1 MYANAVPHLE
11 TAIQGPIYGIEA
23 KLLETQEVIEA
34 WFRSQWQLT
43 PAPFYTS
50 VDLRNAG
57 FKLAPVD
64 TNLFPAGFNNLSPA
78 VLPLCIHAMQ
88 SVLEKNC
95 PTARNILLIPENH
108 TRNQFYLE
116 SLASLTEIINKA
128 GYRIKIG
135 SLLSET
141 GTTQTLD
148 LPSGRKLTLHALT
161 REGNKLRIGDFSPCV
176 ILLNNDLSSGIPE
189 ILQNL
194 TQDILPPLFM
204 GWSSRLKSKHFSHY
218 RDIAQEFAELI
229 QIDPW
234 LIDPLM
240 RNCGKIDFMKR
251 EGTECM
257 EHHADT
263 LLTAI
268 QKKYDEYTI
277 DKQPFIFI
285 KADSGTYGMGIM
297 TINSVDQIKQ
307 LNRKQRT
314 RMDSTKEGQK
324 VQKVILQEGV
334 YTSERTSEN
343 AVAEPV
349 VYMIDHY
356 VVGGFYRLHAQKAY
370 NENLNSPGMQF
381 QPLAF
386 AKSCSC
392 PEKGKAPD
400 AEPNRFYAY
409 GVIARLAMAAAAREA
424 AAPQMSLASFPE
436 KII

>member
-11 TAIQGPIYGIEA
+11 TAIQGPIYGVEA
-23 KLLETQEVIEA
+23 KLLENQEAIEA
-34 WFRSQWQLT
+34 WFRQQWQQT
-43 PAPFYTS
+43 AAPFYAS

-64 TNLFPAGFNNLSPA
+64 TNLFPAGFNNLSSA

-88 SVLEKNC
+88 SILEKTC

-116 SLASLTEIINKA
+116 SVAALVEIITKA
-128 GYRIKIG
+128 GYRIQVG
-135 SLLSET
+135 SLLND
-141 GTTQTLD
+141 TQTAQMID
-148 LPSGRKLTLHALT
+148 LPSGKKLTLHPLT
-161 REGNKLRIGDFSPCV
+161 REEDKLRIGDFSPCV
-176 ILLNNDLSSGIPE
+176 VLSNNDLSGGIPD

-194 TQDILPPLFM
+194 NQTIIPPLSL
-204 GWSSRLKSKHFSHY
+204 GWANRLKSKHFSHY
-218 RDIAQEFAELI
+218 RDSAQEFAELI

-251 EGTECM
+251 EGTDCM
-257 EHHADT
+257 EHHADA

-268 QKKYDEYTI
+268 QKKYNEYGI
-277 DKQPFIFI
+277 DQQPFVFI
-285 KADSGTYGMGIM
+285 KADAGTYGMGIM
-297 TINSVDQIKQ
+297 TINNVDQIKQ

-314 RMDSTKEGQK
+314 SMDSTKEGQK

-334 YTSERTSEN
+334 YTSERVGEN

-356 VVGGFYRLHAQKAY
+356 VVGGFYRVHAKKAH

-386 AKSCSC
+386 AKPCSC
-392 PEKGKAPD
+392 PEQGKNPD

-409 GVIARLAMAAAAREA
+409 GVIARLALVAAARESA
-424 AAPQMSLASFPE
+424 EINSH
-436 KII
+436 